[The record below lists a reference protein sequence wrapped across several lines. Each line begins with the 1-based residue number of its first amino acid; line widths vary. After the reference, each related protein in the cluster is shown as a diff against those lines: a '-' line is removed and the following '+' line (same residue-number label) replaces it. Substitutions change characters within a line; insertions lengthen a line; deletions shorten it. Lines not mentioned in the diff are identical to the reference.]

1 MNAWYSVMTVDSSR
15 LPTLAVVL
23 HGIAQNRPDAPA
35 LVCAEVRL
43 TYAELAERTGQLAA
57 VFKSMGV
64 GPGDR
69 VAWLGQN
76 CHRIFEA
83 LLAASQLG
91 AMLAPLNWRQSTQEL
106 EFVLADLAPKV
117 VLWQPLDGVD
127 VDVLMGATPAA
138 THWMSAHDTERY
150 KAQLE
155 MPLDPPNGMSKDAH
169 APALILYTG
178 AFTGRPSGAMLTSSN
193 LLTQGMH
200 LGHLMQ
206 IDRNFVYLNSG
217 PLCHIAT
224 MMVAIATMEYGG
236 LNVVIPRADPD
247 LICQAIE
254 TERCTSAFLLPQV
267 AEQVAARARET
278 GADLSSFR
286 SPLDLPGWSELV
298 QRDATPWGQSPNGY
312 GQTELSGN
320 VAHGALLGEGPLP
333 LGMGLAAPL
342 MQLAMRTEDGIS
354 GAPGSVGE
362 ILVRGPLVH
371 AGYWNRAEVNR
382 ERFRDGWWHTGDL
395 GRIGADGRLI
405 FIGPMARL
413 IKSGLENIYP
423 VEVEAAIRDLD
434 AVAEVG
440 VIGVPDEKWGQSVRA
455 VVVRTPGSAVAEHDV
470 IAHVASKI
478 ASYKKPRSVIFVD
491 GPLPRSGGSVDYDQL
506 DRNHGGGGYPSS
518 IGTRN

>member
-1 MNAWYSVMTVDSSR
+1 MTVDASR
-15 LPTLAVVL
+15 LPTLADVV

-35 LVCAEVRL
+35 LVCADTRL
-43 TYAELAERTGQLAA
+43 THAVLADRTDRLATA
-57 VFKSMGV
+57 LETMGV

-69 VAWLGQN
+69 IAWLGQN

-83 LLAASQLG
+83 LLAASRLG
-91 AMLAPLNWRQSTQEL
+91 AILAPLNWRQSTQEL
-106 EFVLADLAPKV
+106 EFVLADLDPKV
-117 VLWQPLDGVD
+117 VLWQALDGID
-127 VDVLMGATPAA
+127 VNVLMGVTAPRTE
-138 THWMSAHDTERY
+138 WVSAHDTGRY
-150 KAQLE
+150 EALLEETPLESPKAVTTDAQ
-155 MPLDPPNGMSKDAH
+155 DPV
-169 APALILYTG
+169 LVLYTG

-206 IDRNFVYLNSG
+206 IDRSFVYLNAG
-217 PLCHIAT
+217 PLHHIAT

-236 LNVVIPRADPD
+236 INVVIPRADAD
-247 LICQAIE
+247 LICRAIE
-254 TERCTSAFLLPQV
+254 DERCTSAFLLPQV
-267 AEQVAARARET
+267 AERVAVVARQT

-286 SPLDLPGWSELV
+286 SPLDLPGWSDLV
-298 QRDATPWGQSPNGY
+298 QRDETPWGRSSNGY

-333 LGMGLAAPL
+333 LGIGLAAPL
-342 MQLAMRTEDGIS
+342 MQLSVRNEDGIS

-371 AGYWNRAEVNR
+371 AGYWNRPKVNR

-395 GRIGADGRLI
+395 GRIGEDGRLV

-434 AVAEVG
+434 GVAEVG
-440 VIGVPDEKWGQSVRA
+440 VIGVPDERWGQSVRA
-455 VVVRTPGSAVAEHDV
+455 VVVRAPGSAVAEQDV
-470 IAHVASKI
+470 IAHVASRI
-478 ASYKKPRSVIFVD
+478 ASYKKPRSVVFVD
-491 GPLPRSGGSVDYDQL
+491 GPLPGAGGFIDYDEL
-506 DRNHGGGGYPSS
+506 DRQHEGGGYPSS
-518 IGTRN
+518 IRTGT